1 MPEVIARHDAI
12 LRAGIESNRGRVL
25 TERGEGDSFF
35 AVFARA
41 SDAVQAARAVQVA
54 LHAETWPEGIQI
66 RVRMAIN
73 TGEAGGDYRGMA
85 ANRSARIRQLAR
97 GGEVLV
103 SQTTHGLVADEAPVG
118 VAFVDLGLRRLKD
131 VERPEHVYGLRIEGL
146 PEEPGAAPLPS
157 PRRANGTLAL
167 VRARPRLAAG
177 GVLGA
182 AVLLVAATLLA
193 NALVRPPAK
202 PSRSDGAARHPST
215 LSVADL
221 RIRTVAGQGGEAGY
235 ALGDTSAL
243 NARLDHP
250 QGIAVDAQGNVYIAD
265 TGNNRIRE
273 LTGGK
278 LIDVAGGGVEANA
291 AGQPGTDIRLNH
303 PTGLYADLVTGDV
316 YIADTGDNRILK
328 LDAQHAVTL
337 VAGTGIAGHA
347 GNGGLALDAELNGP
361 TGVVYGPTSTFPGSY
376 SGLSHASDNDLMIAD
391 SGNLLL
397 RVDNTSSNADLV
409 DLIEGTPPFGSGN
422 SSPLFPKLHPG
433 GLPSIA
439 LAPAGNYFISDSG
452 ANTIYIARLNCPVY
466 PCAPTAFAGTGI
478 AGDSG
483 DGGLATAAE
492 LNSPEGMAA
501 DSSNRIYICDTGNSV
516 VRIIDP
522 DTGRISLLAGRLG
535 DVGFGGEGIRPD
547 MAVLANPAA
556 VAVAP
561 NGAIYVADTGNN
573 LIREISRA

>member
-1 MPEVIARHDAI
+1 MPEVIARHDTI
-12 LRAGIESNRGRVL
+12 LRGGIESNRGRVL

-41 SDAVQAARAVQVA
+41 SDAVQAARDVQMA
-54 LHAETWPEGIQI
+54 LHGETWPEGIQI
-66 RVRMAIN
+66 RVRIAIN

-103 SQTTHGLVADEAPVG
+103 SQTTHGLVADEAPAG
-118 VAFVDLGLRRLKD
+118 VAFVDLGLRQLKD

-146 PEEPGAAPLPS
+146 PEEPGETPFPS
-157 PRRANGTLAL
+157 PRRTNGTLAL
-167 VRARPRLAAG
+167 VRARPRLAAA

-193 NALVRPPAK
+193 NARPPAK
-202 PSRSDGAARHPST
+202 PSRSDGAARHLST

-250 QGIAVDAQGNVYIAD
+250 QGIAVDAQGDVYIAD
-265 TGNNRIRE
+265 TGNNRVRE
-273 LTGGK
+273 LTGGR
-278 LIDVAGGGVEANA
+278 LIDVAGGGSETNA

-316 YIADTGDNRILK
+316 YIVDTGDNRILK

-361 TGVVYGPTSTFPGSY
+361 TGVVYGPTSSFPGSY
-376 SGLSHASDNDLMIAD
+376 SGQSHASDNDLMIVD
-391 SGNLLL
+391 SGNFLL
-397 RVDNTSSNADLV
+397 RVDSTSSNADLV
-409 DLIEGTPPFGSGN
+409 DLEEGTSPFGAGN
-422 SSPLFPKLHPG
+422 SSTLFPKLHPG

-452 ANTIYIARLNCPVY
+452 ANTIYIARLNCPAF

-483 DGGLATAAE
+483 DGGLATASE
-492 LNSPEGMAA
+492 LNSPEGVAA
-501 DSSNRIYICDTGNSV
+501 DSANRIYICDTGNRV
-516 VRIIDP
+516 VRMIDP
-522 DTGRISLLAGRLG
+522 DTGRISLLAGTLG

-561 NGAIYVADTGNN
+561 SGAIYIADTGNN
-573 LIREISRA
+573 LIREISPA